1 MRPQLPFYPRKNSRT
16 LQPLRPGSCRAR
28 PRVRRHRHHPPHGKV
43 ESRQRCLPRRTETTT
58 RPASKHLRKGIP
70 YAFFSRFPG
79 PEAHGFIFKIRDLHG
94 MLKFRSKCRPKA
106 PFCSMHSGPKGVFDD
121 PHRAGAERL
130 VLGDHRFDGQLVQQV
145 WNGSGPEVKLS
156 THDLEPLY
164 MERTVPRLRNG
175 GSRACSEG
183 TWSCRHMTGMYH
195 HCTSTTSHQILRER
209 SRQDRAP
216 ES

>member
-1 MRPQLPFYPRKNSRT
+1 MAEHISMQTHQNARLMLADPPERPTHFSY
-16 LQPLRPGSCRAR
+16 
-28 PRVRRHRHHPPHGKV
+28 
-43 ESRQRCLPRRTETTT
+43 
-58 RPASKHLRKGIP
+58 KGIP

-79 PEAHGFIFKIRDLHG
+79 PEAHGFIFKIRDVHG

-195 HCTSTTSHQILRER
+195 HCTSTTSHQIRREI